1 MAIQLHYQQSLSI
14 RNYHL
19 VCNYINF
26 PREGTTC
33 PGSFIFVISQSGVG
47 LFRTILE
54 QSSHP
59 YQMILLPLFT
69 ISCTSSPL
77 TTLQLRLDSRIGLIS
92 RLFIRLTISLRPR
105 FHFKPTIDTHFCNSS
120 VAVLALPNW
129 SCFAKFNLI
138 FRCVLP

>member
-1 MAIQLHYQQSLSI
+1 VAIQLHYLQSLSI

-19 VCNYINF
+19 VSNYTSF
-26 PREGTTC
+26 PREGTTS
-33 PGSFIFVISQSGVG
+33 PRSFIFVISGSGVG

-54 QSSHP
+54 QSNHP
-59 YQMILLPLFT
+59 YRRILLTLFT

-77 TTLQLRLDSRIGLIS
+77 TTLQLRLYSRIGLIS
-92 RLFIRLTISLRPR
+92 RLFIRLTMSLSPR
-105 FHFKPTIDTHFCNSS
+105 FHVRPTIDTPFCNSS

-129 SCFAKFNLI
+129 SWFAKSNLI